1 MEANLEKILNL
12 QLQNS
17 NIQVQIM
24 DEIRNLKRLISED
37 KKPVIKVSVPEVR
50 KQITSS
56 QRIRMG
62 LELKA
67 MGHKQKLLIENC
79 NNVLRDRGR
88 SGRISASD
96 VSCFFKAR
104 KLPEWKVQLLA
115 EEFSRLKSREQFYK
129 KLHEIS
135 HVDTEVS

>member
-79 NNVLRDRGR
+79 NTVLRDRGR

-115 EEFSRLKSREQFYK
+115 EEFNRLKSREQFYK